1 VRLVIFSPTAV
12 PSAIGRVTG
21 LLVAALIDQGHE
33 VVVVRSEDVS
43 HLDSPSRALP
53 TRIIRWDDADAV
65 SAVAEA
71 SDAVIYQIGDFYS
84 YHRGCLEWLPTLPGI
99 VCLHDYFLGDLF
111 NGWAVQHRPEAET
124 ILRAWYGEAVASR
137 YFSHSHATS
146 FIAATA
152 DASPMTEWVASMAQ
166 GVVTHSSWG
175 IARVL
180 AACPGPVRVVPLPYD
195 SPGLAVGPRRT
206 TTAGNADFRVL
217 TVGHAN
223 ANKRMESV
231 IRAIGASPRLLETT
245 VYRLV
250 GRIEP
255 AVDVQLS
262 ALADGLGARLSIS
275 GEVGDTALWE
285 ALDQADVVCCLRL
298 PALEAASASTIEA
311 MLYGKAVIVVD
322 TGFYKDLPDDC
333 VRKVSPEREVDDL
346 RRELESLQADPS
358 ARAALG
364 ERAAEWA
371 RATFRADGYAESLT
385 RICADVAA
393 AAPALEASRF
403 FAETLVRWGA
413 SEEWVT
419 TEDIVAPLRI
429 LEHSSGQRTARSR
442 GLEPAVRTRSRRGR
456 TTV

>member
-1 VRLVIFSPTAV
+1 VKLVIFSPVAV
-12 PSAIGRVTG
+12 QSAIGRVTG
-21 LLVAALIDQGHE
+21 LLVTALADQGHQ
-33 VVVVRSEDVS
+33 VVVVRSEDAL
-43 HLDSPSRALP
+43 HLNAPSRAIP
-53 TRIIRWDDADAV
+53 TRIIPWDDARAVSSAAEAADAV
-65 SAVAEA
+65 V
-71 SDAVIYQIGDFYS
+71 YQVGDNYS
-84 YHRGCLEWLPTLPGI
+84 FHRGCLEWLPTLPGI

-111 NGWAVQHRPEAET
+111 NGWAAQRRPEAEAL
-124 ILRAWYGEAVASR
+124 LRAWYGEAAATP
-137 YFSHSHATS
+137 YFSHSDSRS
-146 FIAATA
+146 FIADTA
-152 DASPMTEWVASMAQ
+152 ETAPMTEWIASMAR

-195 SPGLAVGPRRT
+195 APGLAPGPRRAAA
-206 TTAGNADFRVL
+206 AGDADFTVL

-231 IRAIGASPRLLETT
+231 VRAIGSSPRLLETT

-255 AVDVQLS
+255 DVDVRLS
-262 ALADGLGARLSIS
+262 ALADGLGVRLSIS
-275 GEVGDTALWE
+275 GELDDKELQE
-285 ALDQADVVCCLRL
+285 ALDEADVVSCLRL

-311 MLYGKAVIVVD
+311 MLCGKAVIVVG
-322 TGFYKDLPDDC
+322 TGFYRDLPDDC

-346 RRELESLQADPS
+346 RTVLESLQADPS
-358 ARAALG
+358 LRAALG

-385 RICADVAA
+385 QICGDVAA
-393 AAPALEASRF
+393 AVPALEAIRF

-419 TEDIVAPLRI
+419 SEDIVAPLRI
-429 LEHSSGQRTARSR
+429 LERSRGQRTA
-442 GLEPAVRTRSRRGR
+442 
-456 TTV
+456 